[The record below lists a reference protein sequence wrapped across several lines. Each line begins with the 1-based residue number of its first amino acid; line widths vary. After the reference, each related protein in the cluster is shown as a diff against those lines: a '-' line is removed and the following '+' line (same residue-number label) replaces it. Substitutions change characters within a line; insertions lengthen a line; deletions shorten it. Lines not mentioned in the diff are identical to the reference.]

1 VSQFN
6 TALLGVRI
14 KQHVLE
20 IDVRDDRF
28 IRIIEDIASLIA
40 TSEAACAEAMQ
51 RGNDDYADA
60 VITTET
66 DYLEDLIG
74 TIFLMLQTKIR
85 RVGQSAADLSK
96 MLEASYGQAV
106 KIWADPRAVRAEGG
120 DYKNTGNSLVELIW
134 AVGNYFK
141 HRDEWSHDVWTSQG
155 NGMDVKTR
163 KLVQAAG
170 AVESSSGNMRAALE
184 FFGVDPYSSC
194 GKLAQDVQ
202 NWANAILRD
211 AEAGVQKVQPM
222 PSKMFGKP

>member
-1 VSQFN
+1 VSQVN
-6 TALLGVRI
+6 TALLGVGI

-28 IRIIEDIASLIA
+28 IRIIDDIASLIA
-40 TSEAACAEAMQ
+40 TSEAACTDAMQ
-51 RGNDDYADA
+51 RGDDDYADA

-85 RVGQSAADLSK
+85 RVGESAADLSK
-96 MLEASYGQAV
+96 TLEASYGQAA
-106 KIWADPRAVRAEGG
+106 KIWADARAVRAEGG
-120 DYKNTGNSLVELIW
+120 DYKSTGLSLVELIW

-163 KLVQAAG
+163 KLVQAVG
-170 AVESSSGNMRAALE
+170 VVESSTGNMRAALE

-202 NWANAILRD
+202 NWADAILRNAD
-211 AEAGVQKVQPM
+211 AAVQEVRPM
-222 PSKMFGKP
+222 PSKTPGKP